1 MAFVIP
7 DIMQDQCPRMFAEH
21 PRCTEHSLGLEDERE
36 SRPGSQ
42 EQTSI
47 LTVEAFR
54 RLGGSASQS
63 VSRAGGLLTAG
74 LHGFAWAGLV
84 SSAAQGQPA
93 SV

>member
-47 LTVEAFR
+47 LTVEGVQMGEPEGEVSGEHGV
-54 RLGGSASQS
+54 GGTSPRG
-63 VSRAGGLLTAG
+63 VDGGL
-74 LHGFAWAGLV
+74 
-84 SSAAQGQPA
+84 
-93 SV
+93 